1 MLIPCPWCGNR
12 DESEFSY
19 GGEAHL
25 ERPQDSCSDK
35 EWTEYI
41 FMRKNIKGEHKERW
55 NHINGCRQW
64 FNVARNT
71 STDEILQVYNM
82 GESPPNVSSNISYT
96 PCGEPNIGSGNF
108 STSKKQ

>member
-55 NHINGCRQW
+55 IHINGCRQW
-64 FNVARNT
+64 FNAVRNT
-71 STDEILQVYNM
+71 TTNSFLQTCKPGKNYTDIKTND
-82 GESPPNVSSNISYT
+82 N
-96 PCGEPNIGSGNF
+96 
-108 STSKKQ
+108 

>member
-25 ERPQDSCSDK
+25 ERPDDNCSDE

-41 FMRKNIKGEHKERW
+41 FMRKNIKGKNKERW
-55 NHINGCRQW
+55 NHSNGCRQW
-64 FNVARNT
+64 FNAIRDTTTNT
-71 STDEILQVYNM
+71 FLE
-82 GESPPNVSSNISYT
+82 
-96 PCGEPNIGSGNF
+96 
-108 STSKKQ
+108 TSKPGEDYIYIKNDNS

>member
-25 ERPQDSCSDK
+25 ERPQVSCSDK

-41 FMRKNIKGEHKERW
+41 FMRKNIKGKHKERW
-55 NHINGCRQW
+55 IHTSGCRQW
-64 FNVARNT
+64 FNAVRNT
-71 STDEILQVYNM
+71 TTNTFLQ
-82 GESPPNVSSNISYT
+82 
-96 PCGEPNIGSGNF
+96 
-108 STSKKQ
+108 TSKPGKDYTDIKTNDN